1 MGERE
6 VAECVEEM
14 IRSVE
19 PGEYPGVLVRE
30 RMRDDVDADA
40 IDFMN
45 AELDTAL
52 AECAALKAKVAVL
65 ETKVITLTEATLD
78 AAGQPVAERIYREL
92 PWRAFTRTEVFATQ
106 PDKIVIRLNLFSATY
121 ATSGG
126 ARDRIKDF
134 TNEMFDCNAM
144 FDISTSASPR
154 DARRA
159 IEDHLDARCS
169 RLVYESL
176 EPWDSG
182 DPSQFCV
189 MVCWSSPA

>member
-1 MGERE
+1 MHARIATRHTTHNNTMGERE

-40 IDFMN
+40 IECMN

-52 AECAALKAKVAVL
+52 AQCAALETEVA
-65 ETKVITLTEATLD
+65 TLTKQTLD
-78 AAGQPVAERIYREL
+78 AAGQPVAERIYREI
-92 PWRAFTRTEVFATQ
+92 PWMGFAAQ
-106 PDKIVIRLNLFSATY
+106 PVKIVIRLNLYSATHT
-121 ATSGG
+121 ASGG
-126 ARDRIKDF
+126 GNYDHTAFRNDWD
-134 TNEMFDCNAM
+134 AM
-144 FDISTSASPR
+144 FDISASASPR

-159 IEDHLDARCS
+159 IEDRLDARCS
-169 RLVYESL
+169 RLVYEKL